1 MTYDEKTKKLNT
13 LPWQAL
19 FDISVKKGIEEKEVK
34 NKDKSEVIKSI
45 ILYNILNDDE
55 IDSLVNE
62 YIYGDRVTFTLW
74 NFKKE
79 LKKSDYEKIK
89 KMENDIYSN
98 IPVSKFRK
106 VKIVKVEE
114 VSNRLEII
122 YIYSKEYAF
131 VNESGKNDVIWEQH
145 RGCIWIGTNRDYLAS
160 ISKHEKM
167 SKYIISEIGELLENT
182 ITQIK
187 PPKAAVKRCVNSD
200 VISRIV
206 LQGSQGEKTT
216 ISRAEGFTEEQR
228 NEMARIK
235 EDRVDTSGSY
245 IADITED
252 ISATIKY
259 NVNKGSIGIYKHV
272 SASVLFKWTQNAIDI
287 IFEEIK
293 NLKGKRAEEIFKEI
307 GEEIRWPSVPSNEY
321 ESLNWILTQAIIV
334 LDEEKKE
341 VQIPEKYKFILEK
354 DEYFIK
360 LLKVYCDKCDSYET
374 PYCTNCGRKLNVHA
388 GKIQTCTCGAPTQ
401 IRCVEGHRDCRV
413 LYWYIPTQKLI
424 SWVSRNVSKIYK
436 EYQLNYKAYIIDD
449 MLFISNAE
457 EKDIDTEILFDDIEC
472 FKFGEAKNSDRIKA
486 YLVNLKEKCNRT
498 CSKKKIMDCLVRKDM
513 VCIPR
518 LFYDIVEQYRPQPH
532 KGGEY
537 GDVSG
542 VIKVGKR
549 LFDFKGIAKKNSVSA
564 KKTNEE
570 KMQSVLLSTA
580 KEGEEIIR
588 QFVEQGMID
597 SRSEVI
603 AIIIPQYIDADFK
616 ATLRFLAKIAKKK
629 IVFIELDQLAQI
641 AEHNKTINWEAI

>member
-1 MTYDEKTKKLNT
+1 M
-13 LPWQAL
+13 
-19 FDISVKKGIEEKEVK
+19 
-34 NKDKSEVIKSI
+34 
-45 ILYNILNDDE
+45 
-55 IDSLVNE
+55 
-62 YIYGDRVTFTLW
+62 
-74 NFKKE
+74 
-79 LKKSDYEKIK
+79 
-89 KMENDIYSN
+89 
-98 IPVSKFRK
+98 
-106 VKIVKVEE
+106 
-114 VSNRLEII
+114 
-122 YIYSKEYAF
+122 
-131 VNESGKNDVIWEQH
+131 
-145 RGCIWIGTNRDYLAS
+145 
-160 ISKHEKM
+160 
-167 SKYIISEIGELLENT
+167 
-182 ITQIK
+182 
-187 PPKAAVKRCVNSD
+187 
-200 VISRIV
+200 ISRIV

-216 ISRAEGFTEEQR
+216 ISRAEGFTEEQK
-228 NEMARIK
+228 NEMERIK

-259 NVNKGSIGIYKHV
+259 NVNKGSIGIYKHI
-272 SASVLFKWTQNAIDI
+272 SSSVLFKWTQSAIDI

-293 NLKGKRAEEIFKEI
+293 NLKGKRAEVIFKEI
-307 GEEIRWPSVPSNEY
+307 GEEIKWPFVPGNEY

-341 VQIPEKYKFILEK
+341 VQIPEKYRFILENDK
-354 DEYFIK
+354 YFIR
-360 LLKVYCDKCDSYET
+360 LPKVYCDKCDSYET

-388 GKIQTCTCGAPTQ
+388 GEIQTCTCGAPLQ
-401 IRCVEGHRDCRV
+401 VKCAEGHRDCKI

-424 SWVSRNVSKIYK
+424 SLVSRNVSKIYK

-457 EKDIDTEILFDDIEC
+457 EKDIDTEIFFEDIEC
-472 FKFGEAKNSDRIKA
+472 FKFEESKNLDRIKT
-486 YLVNLKEKCNRT
+486 YLVNLKEKCNGT
-498 CSKKKIMDCLVRKDM
+498 CSKKKIMQCVVRNDM

-549 LFDFKGIAKKNSVSA
+549 LFDFKGIAKKNSISSS
-564 KKTNEE
+564 KTNEE
-570 KMQSVLLSTA
+570 KMQSVLLSTV

-588 QFVEQGMID
+588 QFVEQGMTD
-597 SRSEVI
+597 ARSEVI

-641 AEHNKTINWEAI
+641 AEHNKTINWDAI